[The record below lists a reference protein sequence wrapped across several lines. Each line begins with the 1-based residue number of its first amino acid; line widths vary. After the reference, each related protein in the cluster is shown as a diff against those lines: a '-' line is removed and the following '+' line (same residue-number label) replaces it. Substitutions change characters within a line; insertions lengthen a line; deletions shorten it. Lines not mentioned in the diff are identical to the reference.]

1 MENTQK
7 QNYTIPSIFSRFLI
21 GFGAGFIGTLVLG
34 LMLFL
39 SWKVVGETLSPS
51 DVIKN
56 EFGITI
62 TDNQTHPLFLSIV
75 TLSVFLAVMAA
86 NIAYVFLSS
95 IVEEKYIRRSTT
107 LTQVFFGNLVFLL
120 LMLPLYVI
128 SSSNFGPSGIAITAV
143 LHAVFTAFFSF
154 LVTEVLHQSKY
165 FIVNLYGTIIGIIFF
180 VFCAN
185 MLVINNA
192 TTLTL
197 LALPILLG
205 FTALGNRLAEVL
217 YAWLINTYGT
227 DFLNVDTQFGK
238 DYNQNP
244 REEKPS
250 SDFDI

>member
-154 LVTEVLHQSKY
+154 FSNRSFASVKIFHCKSLWNHYRYYIFRFLCEYARYKQCYNTHSFGIANPFRIHCVGKSIGRSFICLV
-165 FIVNLYGTIIGIIFF
+165 
-180 VFCAN
+180 
-185 MLVINNA
+185 
-192 TTLTL
+192 
-197 LALPILLG
+197 
-205 FTALGNRLAEVL
+205 
-217 YAWLINTYGT
+217 
-227 DFLNVDTQFGK
+227 D
-238 DYNQNP
+238 
-244 REEKPS
+244 
-250 SDFDI
+250 

>member
-7 QNYTIPSIFSRFLI
+7 QNYTVPSIFFRFLV
-21 GFGAGFIGTLVLG
+21 GFGAGFIGTVVLG

-39 SWKVVGETLSPS
+39 SWKIVGETLSPS

-75 TLSVFLAVMAA
+75 TLSVFLATMAA
-86 NIAYVFLSS
+86 NISYVFLSS
-95 IVEEKYIRRSTT
+95 IVEEKYTRRSTT

-120 LMLPLYVI
+120 LMLPLYLI
-128 SSSNFGPSGIAITAV
+128 SSSSFGPSGVAITAV
-143 LHAVFTAFFSF
+143 LHATFTTLFSF
-154 LVTEVLHQSKY
+154 LVTEALHQSKY
-165 FIVNLYGTIIGIIFF
+165 FIVNLYGTIVGIILF
-180 VFCAN
+180 VFFSN
-185 MLVINNA
+185 ILVSNNT

-197 LALPILLG
+197 LALPLLLG
-205 FTALGNRLAEVL
+205 FIAFGNRLAEVV

-244 REEKPS
+244 GEEEI